1 MIVGASKMLKQ
12 CGFLIPA
19 VHTIGLSQ
27 YDHLPPR
34 LLAKTRKVEIEEGG
48 TTHQTWCTYFLVA
61 ANCSNPAPG
70 RGIRS

>member
-1 MIVGASKMLKQ
+1 MLKQ

-19 VHTIGLSQ
+19 VHTIGLCQ
-27 YDHLPPR
+27 YDHIPPR
-34 LLAKTRKVEIEEGG
+34 LLAKTRKVEIKEGG